1 MIISRAIHVTEN
13 GIFFYRVCVVSVYMH
28 THTPRLIRASLD
40 GLLGCFRVL
49 AIVYRAAVNTEV

>member
-1 MIISRAIHVTEN
+1 MLLKMAF
-13 GIFFYRVCVVSVYMH
+13 FFYRVCVVSVYMH

-40 GLLGCFRVL
+40 GVLGCFRVL